1 MAFLDTRHKKK
12 SFTLTT
18 LMLSALLLIL
28 FYIGLT
34 YMDPPIENGITI
46 NFGTTDF
53 GSGQVQPKEKI
64 RSEPL
69 DTPPVEP
76 VKQEVQEEIV
86 EEEEEIEE
94 VPEKVVA
101 KDEAP
106 SEKVLTRESEEAI
119 KIKQAAEAKKRA
131 EDAAKAEQKRKEDAI
146 KAEKAKAAK
155 LAQQKRD
162 AEEKARLEQEAK
174 KKKLDELMGGL
185 NKSDGTAS
193 GSEGD
198 DNKAGDKGS
207 PDGDPYAT
215 SYYGSPG
222 SGSGTGGYGLNG
234 RSLVNKG
241 KVPQECN
248 ESGRVVV
255 KIVVDRNGKVTSAT
269 PGVRGTTN
277 NNPCLL
283 EPARKTAFM
292 HKWNLDSNAPSQQ
305 VGFVVVNFKLGE

>member
-1 MAFLDTRHKKK
+1 MAFLDTKHKKK
-12 SFTLTT
+12 SLTLTT
-18 LMLSALLLIL
+18 LLLSALLLVL
-28 FYIGLT
+28 FYIGLN
-34 YMDPPIENGITI
+34 YMDPPEENGISV
-46 NFGTTDF
+46 NFGTMEF
-53 GSGQVQPKEKI
+53 GSGKVQPKEKI
-64 RSEPL
+64 QSEPL

-76 VKQEVQEEIV
+76 T
-86 EEEEEIEE
+86 IEE
-94 VPEKVVA
+94 VAETVEEPVEEVEEAVAEK
-101 KDEAP
+101 EAP
-106 SEKVLTRESEEAI
+106 AEKLLTQDNEEAI
-119 KIKQAAEAKKRA
+119 KINQAKEAKRKADEAAADAKRKAEAAENKKKAEAAKIAKQKKDA
-131 EDAAKAEQKRKEDAI
+131 ED
-146 KAEKAKAAK
+146 
-155 LAQQKRD
+155 
-162 AEEKARLEQEAK
+162 KARQEQEAK
-174 KKKLDELMGGL
+174 KKALDAMMGGL

-198 DNKAGDKGS
+198 DNKAGDKGQ

-241 KVPQECN
+241 QVQQECN

-255 KIVVDRNGKVTSAT
+255 KIIVDRNGKVISAE

-283 EPARKTAFM
+283 EPAKKTAFM
-292 HKWNLDSNAPSQQ
+292 HKWNLDSNAPNQQ

>member
-18 LMLSALLLIL
+18 LLLSALLLLL

-34 YMDPPIENGITI
+34 YMDPPIENGISV

-64 RSEPL
+64 MSEPL

-94 VPEKVVA
+94 VPEEVA
-101 KDEAP
+101 AKEAP
-106 SEKVLTRESEEAI
+106 SEKVLTQDSEESI
-119 KIKQAAEAKKRA
+119 KIKQATEAKKRA
-131 EDAAKAEQKRKEDAI
+131 EDAVKAEQKRKEDAI

-155 LAQQKRD
+155 IVQQKKD

-174 KKKLDELMGGL
+174 KKKLDEMMGGL

-234 RSLVNKG
+234 RSLVNNG

-255 KIVVDRNGKVTSAT
+255 RITVDKSGKVIKAE

-277 NNPCLL
+277 NSPCLL

-292 HKWNLDSNAPSQQ
+292 HKWNLDSNAPSEQ

>member
-1 MAFLDTRHKKK
+1 MAFLDTKHKKK
-12 SFTLTT
+12 SLTLTT
-18 LMLSALLLIL
+18 LLLSTLLLVL

-34 YMDPPIENGITI
+34 YMDPPEENGISV
-46 NFGTTDF
+46 NFGTMEF
-53 GSGQVQPKEKI
+53 GSGKVQPKEKI
-64 RSEPL
+64 QSEPL

-76 VKQEVQEEIV
+76 TKQEVEEAIELPEEEV
-86 EEEEEIEE
+86 EEATA
-94 VPEKVVA
+94 EK
-101 KDEAP
+101 EAP
-106 SEKVLTRESEEAI
+106 AEKLLTKENEEAI
-119 KIKQAAEAKKRA
+119 KINQAKEAKRKADEAAADAKRKAEAVENKKKAEAAKIAKQKKDA
-131 EDAAKAEQKRKEDAI
+131 ED
-146 KAEKAKAAK
+146 
-155 LAQQKRD
+155 
-162 AEEKARLEQEAK
+162 KARQEQEAK
-174 KKKLDELMGGL
+174 KKALDAMMGGL

-198 DNKAGDKGS
+198 DNKAGDKGQA
-207 PDGDPYAT
+207 DGDPYAT

-241 KVPQECN
+241 KVQQECN

-255 KIVVDRNGKVTSAT
+255 KIVVDRNGKVISAE

-283 EPARKTAFM
+283 EPAKKTAFM
-292 HKWNLDSNAPSQQ
+292 HKWNLDSNAPNQQ

>member
-1 MAFLDTRHKKK
+1 MSFLDTRHKKK

-18 LMLSALLLIL
+18 LLLSVLLLVL

-34 YMDPPIENGITI
+34 YMDPPIENGISV

-53 GSGQVQPKEKI
+53 GSGRVQPKEKI
-64 RSEPL
+64 QSEPL

-76 VKQEVQEEIV
+76 SKQEEV
-86 EEEEEIEE
+86 EEEVVEEEVVEE
-94 VPEKVVA
+94 VPEEVTA
-101 KDEAP
+101 KEAP
-106 SEKVLTRESEEAI
+106 AEKVLTQENEEAI
-119 KIKQAAEAKKRA
+119 KIKKAIEEKKRV
-131 EDAAKAEQKRKEDAI
+131 EDAAKAEQKRKEDAV
-146 KAEKAKAAK
+146 KREKAKAAK
-155 LAQQKRD
+155 IAQQKRD
-162 AEEKARLEQEAK
+162 AEEKARQEQEAK

-198 DNKAGDKGS
+198 DNKAGDKGQ

-234 RSLVNKG
+234 RSLVSKG

-255 KIVVDRNGKVTSAT
+255 KIIVDKNGNVVSAT
-269 PGVRGTTN
+269 PGVKGTTN

-283 EPARKTAFM
+283 KPAKKTAFM

>member
-18 LMLSALLLIL
+18 LLLSVLFLLL

-34 YMDPPIENGITI
+34 YMDPPIENGISV

-64 RSEPL
+64 KSEPL

-86 EEEEEIEE
+86 EEEEIEE
-94 VPEKVVA
+94 IPEEVIA
-101 KDEAP
+101 KEAP
-106 SEKVLTRESEEAI
+106 SEKVLTKESEESI
-119 KIKQAAEAKKRA
+119 KIKQAKEAKKRA
-131 EDAAKAEQKRKEDAI
+131 EDAAKIEQKRKEDAI

-155 LAQQKRD
+155 IAQQKKD
-162 AEEKARLEQEAK
+162 AAETARKEQEAK
-174 KKKLDELMGGL
+174 KRKLDELMGGL

-198 DNKAGDKGS
+198 DNKVGDKGQ

-255 KIVVDRNGKVTSAT
+255 KIVVDRNGKVVSAE

-283 EPARKTAFM
+283 EPAKKTAFM

>member
-1 MAFLDTRHKKK
+1 MSFLDTRHKKQ

-18 LMLSALLLIL
+18 LLLSVLLLIL
-28 FYIGLT
+28 FYIGLG
-34 YMDPPIENGITI
+34 YLDPPEENGISV

-76 VKQEVQEEIV
+76 TKQEEAVEEMV
-86 EEEEEIEE
+86 EEEPEE
-94 VPEKVVA
+94 A
-101 KDEAP
+101 AAEAAP
-106 SEKVLTRESEEAI
+106 AENVLTSEEEEAI
-119 KIKQAAEAKKRA
+119 RIKKAKDAKRRA
-131 EDAAKAEQKRKEDAI
+131 EDAAKKKAADKIKR
-146 KAEKAKAAK
+146 EKAKAAK
-155 LAQQKRD
+155 IAQQKKA
-162 AEEKARLEQEAK
+162 AEEKARREQEAK
-174 KKKLDELMGGL
+174 RRNLDEMMGGL

-198 DNKAGDKGS
+198 DNRAGDKGQ
-207 PDGDPYAT
+207 PGGDPYAT

-241 KVPQECN
+241 KVQQECN
-248 ESGRVVV
+248 EEGRVVV
-255 KIVVDRNGKVTSAT
+255 KIIVDRNGKVISAT
-269 PGVRGTTN
+269 PGVKGTTN
-277 NNPCLL
+277 NAACLL
-283 EPARKTAFM
+283 EPAKKTAFM
-292 HKWNLDSNAPSQQ
+292 HKWNLDSKAPSQQ